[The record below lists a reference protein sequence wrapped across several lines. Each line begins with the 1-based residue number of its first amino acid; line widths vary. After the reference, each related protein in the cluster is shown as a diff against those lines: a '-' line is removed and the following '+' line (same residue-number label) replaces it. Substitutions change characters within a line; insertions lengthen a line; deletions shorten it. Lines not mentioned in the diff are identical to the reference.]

1 MNYKWFAYEKLT
13 VPVAGVH
20 LTAATYNPATD
31 PQSAKAALIIVEA
44 DQIRL
49 RITGA
54 AEHATATDGMLLS
67 PGQSF
72 LIEGSQN
79 IKDAHMIR
87 VTNDATVHV
96 HYGW

>member
-1 MNYKWFAYEKLT
+1 MNYKWKAYEKLT
-13 VPVAGVH
+13 VPVAAVP
-20 LTAATYNPATD
+20 LTALTYNPATD

-49 RITGA
+49 RLDATA
-54 AEHATATDGMLLS
+54 PTATDGILLS

-79 IKDAHMIR
+79 IKDARLIR
-87 VTNDATVHV
+87 VTTDATVHV

>member
-1 MNYKWFAYEKLT
+1 MNYKWNAYEKLT

-20 LTAATYNPATD
+20 LTSAVYNPATD
-31 PQSAKAALIIVEA
+31 PQSAKAALITVEA

-49 RITGA
+49 RITALGV
-54 AEHATATDGMLLS
+54 HATATDGILLS
-67 PGQSF
+67 PGQTF

-79 IKDAHMIR
+79 IKDAHLIR